1 VAEAE
6 GADGSARVR
15 LLFAIV
21 VFLASVAVGGYG
33 AAATGGT
40 PVSWL
45 VGTLPVLF
53 GMGLLLATVNEL

>member
-1 VAEAE
+1 
-6 GADGSARVR
+6 